1 MKVSDF
7 TALIFLYIL
16 QNQIKSDVLFRLR
29 VALKKRMKILF
40 FSIYPSLHRRRT
52 VSGFKPVLCS
62 RRTAV
67 RQHQNNSQPLT
78 FLSFDLFE
86 KVFRTLRSTTK
97 GVASG
102 HHHLLQKVDENFII
116 LLYPFCDAA
125 GTNGDVII
133 VVIIAAQA
141 GSRGDVVAQRLQIAV
156 GSKMVQHR

>member
-1 MKVSDF
+1 
-7 TALIFLYIL
+7 
-16 QNQIKSDVLFRLR
+16 
-29 VALKKRMKILF
+29 MKILF

-102 HHHLLQKVDENFII
+102 HHHLLQKVDENFIFKI
-116 LLYPFCDAA
+116 LSA
-125 GTNGDVII
+125 NI
-133 VVIIAAQA
+133 
-141 GSRGDVVAQRLQIAV
+141 SRLPIGNAPTCCL
-156 GSKMVQHR
+156 QHRIRWVGKSHPKEDEE

>member
-102 HHHLLQKVDENFII
+102 HHHLLQKVDENFIFKI
-116 LLYPFCDAA
+116 LSAN
-125 GTNGDVII
+125 T
-133 VVIIAAQA
+133 
-141 GSRGDVVAQRLQIAV
+141 SRLPIGNAPTCCL
-156 GSKMVQHR
+156 QHRIRWVGKSHPKEDEE

>member
-97 GVASG
+97 GVASE
-102 HHHLLQKVDENFII
+102 HHHLLQKVDENFIFKI
-116 LLYPFCDAA
+116 LSAN
-125 GTNGDVII
+125 T
-133 VVIIAAQA
+133 
-141 GSRGDVVAQRLQIAV
+141 SRLPIGNAPTCCL
-156 GSKMVQHR
+156 QHRIRWVGKSHPKEDEE

>member
-1 MKVSDF
+1 MFYSG
-7 TALIFLYIL
+7 
-16 QNQIKSDVLFRLR
+16 LR

-102 HHHLLQKVDENFII
+102 HHHLLQKVDENFIFKI
-116 LLYPFCDAA
+116 LSAN
-125 GTNGDVII
+125 T
-133 VVIIAAQA
+133 
-141 GSRGDVVAQRLQIAV
+141 SRLPIGNAPTCCL
-156 GSKMVQHR
+156 QHRIRWVGKSHPKEDEE

>member
-1 MKVSDF
+1 VKVSDF

-102 HHHLLQKVDENFII
+102 HHHLLQKVDENFIFKI
-116 LLYPFCDAA
+116 LSAN
-125 GTNGDVII
+125 T
-133 VVIIAAQA
+133 
-141 GSRGDVVAQRLQIAV
+141 SRLPIGNAPTCCL
-156 GSKMVQHR
+156 QHRIRWVGKSHPKEDEE

>member
-102 HHHLLQKVDENFII
+102 HHHLLQKVDENFIFKI
-116 LLYPFCDAA
+116 LSAN
-125 GTNGDVII
+125 T
-133 VVIIAAQA
+133 
-141 GSRGDVVAQRLQIAV
+141 SRLQADNAPTCCL
-156 GSKMVQHR
+156 QHRIRWVGKSHPKEDEE

>member
-1 MKVSDF
+1 MKVNDF

-102 HHHLLQKVDENFII
+102 HHHLLQKVDENFIFKI
-116 LLYPFCDAA
+116 LSAN
-125 GTNGDVII
+125 T
-133 VVIIAAQA
+133 
-141 GSRGDVVAQRLQIAV
+141 SRLPIGNAPTCCL
-156 GSKMVQHR
+156 QHRIRWVGKSHPKEDEG

>member
-1 MKVSDF
+1 MKVNNF

-78 FLSFDLFE
+78 FLSFDFAGETLYSQSVLKTFCLMRVLPCAE
-86 KVFRTLRSTTK
+86 TDVSHKSRARNSFRL
-97 GVASG
+97 
-102 HHHLLQKVDENFII
+102 
-116 LLYPFCDAA
+116 
-125 GTNGDVII
+125 
-133 VVIIAAQA
+133 QA
-141 GSRGDVVAQRLQIAV
+141 GGRKLYFQDTEREHFPASSRQCTDLLSAT
-156 GSKMVQHR
+156 

>member
-1 MKVSDF
+1 MKVSNF

-102 HHHLLQKVDENFII
+102 HHHLLQKVDENFIFKI
-116 LLYPFCDAA
+116 LSAN
-125 GTNGDVII
+125 T
-133 VVIIAAQA
+133 
-141 GSRGDVVAQRLQIAV
+141 SRLPIGNAPTCCL
-156 GSKMVQHR
+156 QHRIRWVGKSHPKEDEE

>member
-1 MKVSDF
+1 MTLQHCFS
-7 TALIFLYIL
+7 YISCKIRY
-16 QNQIKSDVLFRLR
+16 NQKFYSVLR
-29 VALKKRMKILF
+29 ADLKKRMKILF

-86 KVFRTLRSTTK
+86 KVFRTLRITTK

-102 HHHLLQKVDENFII
+102 HHHLLQKVDENFIFKI
-116 LLYPFCDAA
+116 LSAN
-125 GTNGDVII
+125 T
-133 VVIIAAQA
+133 
-141 GSRGDVVAQRLQIAV
+141 SRLPIGNAPTCCL
-156 GSKMVQHR
+156 QHRIRWVGKSHPKEDEE

>member
-1 MKVSDF
+1 
-7 TALIFLYIL
+7 
-16 QNQIKSDVLFRLR
+16 
-29 VALKKRMKILF
+29 MKILF

-102 HHHLLQKVDENFII
+102 HHHLLKKVDENFC
-116 LLYPFCDAA
+116 LLPKNSAKRALFFWFNLSFRKGRISEVHQWWRQNCLLSQ
-125 GTNGDVII
+125 G
-133 VVIIAAQA
+133 
-141 GSRGDVVAQRLQIAV
+141 
-156 GSKMVQHR
+156 HREANSFLLV

>member
-1 MKVSDF
+1 MKVNNF

-102 HHHLLQKVDENFII
+102 HHHLLQKVDENFIFKI
-116 LLYPFCDAA
+116 LSAN
-125 GTNGDVII
+125 T
-133 VVIIAAQA
+133 
-141 GSRGDVVAQRLQIAV
+141 SRLPIGNAPTCCL
-156 GSKMVQHR
+156 QHRIRWVGELHPKEDEE

>member
-1 MKVSDF
+1 MKVNDF

-102 HHHLLQKVDENFII
+102 HHHLLQKVDENFIFKI
-116 LLYPFCDAA
+116 LSAN
-125 GTNGDVII
+125 T
-133 VVIIAAQA
+133 
-141 GSRGDVVAQRLQIAV
+141 SRLPIGNAPTCCL
-156 GSKMVQHR
+156 QHRIRWVGKSHPKEDEE

>member
-1 MKVSDF
+1 MKVNNF

-102 HHHLLQKVDENFII
+102 HHHLLQKVDENFIFKI
-116 LLYPFCDAA
+116 LSAN
-125 GTNGDVII
+125 T
-133 VVIIAAQA
+133 
-141 GSRGDVVAQRLQIAV
+141 SRLPIGNAPTCCL
-156 GSKMVQHR
+156 QHRIRWVGKSHPKEDEE